1 MQLHQLRYI
10 REIVRNN
17 LSISEAAKAL
27 KTSQP
32 SVSNQL
38 QQLEEELKLKI
49 FERRGKRLVAIT
61 PLGETILE
69 IAERVLK
76 DIDNIQNLA
85 EENHDE
91 EQGTL
96 TIGTTHTQAL
106 YALPQ
111 SIKAFSERYPNVH
124 LNMLQGTPRE
134 ISELAA
140 EGEIDIAIATEALDQ
155 NPALHLFPC
164 YDWNRT
170 IVVPDKHPLLKEHIL
185 TLEAVSEYPILTY
198 MMDFTGRAQQDESF
212 KARGLEPNVIF
223 TATDADVIKKYVG
236 LGLGIGIIAS
246 MAFDA
251 KKDTPLKGLDA
262 SHLFKPS
269 TTLLGFRRGTYLRGY
284 AYAFIECFA
293 PHLTKNV
300 ILKKIDE
307 RSSTQS
313 QN

>member
-32 SVSNQL
+32 SVSSQL

-49 FERRGKRLVAIT
+49 FERRGKRLAAVT

-69 IAERVLK
+69 IAEKVLT
-76 DIDNIQNLA
+76 DVGNIQSLA
-85 EENHDE
+85 DENHDE
-91 EQGTL
+91 DHGTL
-96 TIGTTHTQAL
+96 SIGTTHTQAL
-106 YALPQ
+106 YALP
-111 SIKAFSERYPNVH
+111 SAIKAFSERYPNVH

-134 ISELAA
+134 IAELAA
-140 EGEIDIAIATEALDQ
+140 EGKIDLAIATEALDR
-155 NPALHLFPC
+155 NPSLHLFPC

-170 IVVPDKHPLLKEHIL
+170 IVVPDKHPLLSEKIL
-185 TLEAVSEYPILTY
+185 TLEAVSKYPILTY
-198 MMDFTGRAQQDESF
+198 MMDFTGRAQQDQSF
-212 KARGLEPNVIF
+212 KNRGLEPNVIF

-236 LGLGIGIIAS
+236 IGLGIGIIAS

-251 KKDTPLKGLDA
+251 KEDKPLKGIDA

-269 TTLLGFRRGTYLRGY
+269 TTLLAFRRGCHLRGY
-284 AYAFIECFA
+284 TYAFIECFA
-293 PHLTKNV
+293 PHLTRDV
-300 ILKKIDE
+300 IQQKLA
-307 RSSTQS
+307 
-313 QN
+313 

>member
-1 MQLHQLRYI
+1 MQLHQLRYV

-32 SVSNQL
+32 SVSSQL

-49 FERRGKRLVAIT
+49 FERRGKRLVAVS

-85 EENHDE
+85 DENHDE
-91 EQGTL
+91 EHGTL
-96 TIGTTHTQAL
+96 SIGTTHTQAL
-106 YALPQ
+106 YALPP

-134 ISELAA
+134 IAEQAA
-140 EGEIDIAIATEALDQ
+140 DGEIDIAIATEALDQ
-155 NPALHLFPC
+155 NPALHTFPC

-170 IVVPDKHPLLKEHIL
+170 IVVPDKHPLSSEKIL

-212 KARGLEPNVIF
+212 RARGLNPNVIF

-246 MAFDA
+246 MAFDP
-251 KKDTPLKGLDA
+251 KKDKPLKGLDA

-269 TTLLGFRRGTYLRGY
+269 TTLLGFRRGSYLRGY
-284 AYAFIECFA
+284 TYAFIECFA
-293 PHLTKNV
+293 PHLTKEY
-300 ILKKIDE
+300 ILKKIE
-307 RSSTQS
+307 EKPSE
-313 QN
+313 N

>member
-1 MQLHQLRYI
+1 MHLHQLRYI
-10 REIVRNN
+10 REIVRND
-17 LSISEAAKAL
+17 LSISKAAQSL

-38 QQLEEELKLKI
+38 QQLEEELRLKI

-61 PLGETILE
+61 PMGETILE
-69 IAERVLK
+69 IAERVLR
-76 DIDNIQNLA
+76 DVHNIESLA
-85 EENHDE
+85 DESHDE
-91 EQGTL
+91 EHGTL
-96 TIGTTHTQAL
+96 SIGTTQTQAL
-106 YALPQ
+106 YALPN

-140 EGEIDIAIATEALDQ
+140 SGEIDLAIATETLDQ
-155 NPALHLFPC
+155 NPDLITFPC

-170 IVVPDKHPLLKEHIL
+170 IVVPDKHPLLSERVL
-185 TLEAVSEYPILTY
+185 TLEAVSKYPILTY
-198 MMDFTGRAQQDESF
+198 MMEFTGRAQQDQSF
-212 KARGLEPNVIF
+212 QDRGLKPNVIF

-236 LGLGIGIIAS
+236 IGLGIGIIAS

-251 KKDTPLKGLDA
+251 KKDKPLKGIDA

-269 TTLLGFRRGTYLRGY
+269 TTLLAFRRGSYLRGY

-293 PHLTKNV
+293 PHLTKEA
-300 ILKKIDE
+300 IDLKLTK
-307 RSSTQS
+307 
-313 QN
+313 

>member
-1 MQLHQLRYI
+1 MHLHQLRYI
-10 REIVRNN
+10 REIVRND
-17 LSISEAAKAL
+17 LSISKAAQSL

-38 QQLEEELKLKI
+38 QQLEEELRLKI

-61 PLGETILE
+61 PMGETILE
-69 IAERVLK
+69 IAERVLR
-76 DIDNIQNLA
+76 DVHNIESLA
-85 EENHDE
+85 DESHDE
-91 EQGTL
+91 EHGTL
-96 TIGTTHTQAL
+96 SIGTTQTQAL
-106 YALPQ
+106 YALPN

-140 EGEIDIAIATEALDQ
+140 SGEIDLAIATETLDQ
-155 NPALHLFPC
+155 NPDLITFPC

-170 IVVPDKHPLLKEHIL
+170 IVVPDKHPLLSERVL
-185 TLEAVSEYPILTY
+185 TLEAVSKYPILTY
-198 MMDFTGRAQQDESF
+198 MMEFTGRAQQDQSF
-212 KARGLEPNVIF
+212 QDRGLKPNVIF

-236 LGLGIGIIAS
+236 IGLGIGIIAS

-251 KKDTPLKGLDA
+251 KKDKPLKGIDA

-269 TTLLGFRRGTYLRGY
+269 TTLLAFRRGSYLRGY

-293 PHLTKNV
+293 PHLTKEA
-300 ILKKIDE
+300 IDLKLSK
-307 RSSTQS
+307 
-313 QN
+313 